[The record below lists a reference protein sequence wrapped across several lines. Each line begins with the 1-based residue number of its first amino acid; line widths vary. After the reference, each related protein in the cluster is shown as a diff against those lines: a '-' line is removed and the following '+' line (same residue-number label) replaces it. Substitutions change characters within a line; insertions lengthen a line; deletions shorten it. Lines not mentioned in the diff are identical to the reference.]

1 MTKIEKKIVVTQNDY
16 MLISNFIKENATML
30 SPYTFSRLSEELAQA
45 KVVAEGKPPKGTI
58 KLNSEVELWEKTLNM
73 RLKVKFVAPGVAD
86 AKQNRISIFSPL
98 GIALIG
104 YQEGDLVE
112 WELHGIMRKYQVLKV
127 TNV

>member
-1 MTKIEKKIVVTQNDY
+1 MEKKIVVTQSDY
-16 MLISNFIKENATML
+16 MLILNFIKNNAKIL

-45 KVVAEGKPPKGTI
+45 KVVAEDKHPKGII
-58 KLNSEVELWEKTLNM
+58 KLNSEVELWENTLKM
-73 RLKVKFVAPGVAD
+73 PIKIKFVIPSVAD

-112 WELHGIMRKYQVLKV
+112 WELHGIMRQYQVLKV
-127 TNV
+127 TNA